1 MLTNTR
7 IFARLVALVVV
18 LLVFIGGV
26 TALGL
31 NSLQDIRASLKIV
44 YEDRAVR
51 WRSRQRLW
59 ITLVTSERLCG
70 RSTQML
76 RQVKRLRQARFWQQ
90 LVNFPVKLRC

>member
-51 WRSRQRLW
+51 L
-59 ITLVTSERLCG
+59 T
-70 RSTQML
+70 
-76 RQVKRLRQARFWQQ
+76 
-90 LVNFPVKLRC
+90 